1 MRKYI
6 HTQQT
11 PSARA
16 CATLLKAASA
26 LALLAILSALPA
38 SAQNGTPGGRSAQ
51 AVLHIRINIVPVVQL
66 PRAQEKQQAGI
77 VSYNLPVDR
86 PTVDVI
92 ENVRVL
98 PRSVVGSG
106 AAVGSVVLKTLTI
119 VTK

>member
-26 LALLAILSALPA
+26 LALLSIFFVLPA
-38 SAQNGTPGGRSAQ
+38 SAQNGTPGGRNPQ
-51 AVLHIRINIVPVVQL
+51 PVLHLRINVVHVVHL
-66 PRAQEKQQAGI
+66 PHDPEKQEAGI

-106 AAVGSVVLKTLTI
+106 TAVGSVVLKTLTI